1 VTSDGPENYLG
12 GWEARWTGA
21 KFFLLLKSKDKGF
34 KSNVKDMDEWL
45 NKGKKKAHYFS
56 TI

>member
-12 GWEARWTGA
+12 GWEAKWTGA
-21 KFFLLLKSKDKGF
+21 MFFLLLKSKDKGF
-34 KSNVKDMDEWL
+34 KYYVKGMDEWL
-45 NKGKKKAHYFS
+45 NKEKKAHYFT